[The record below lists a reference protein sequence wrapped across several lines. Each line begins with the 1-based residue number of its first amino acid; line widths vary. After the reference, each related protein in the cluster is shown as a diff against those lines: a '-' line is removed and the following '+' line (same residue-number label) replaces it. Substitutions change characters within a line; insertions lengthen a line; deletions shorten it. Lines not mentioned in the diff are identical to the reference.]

1 MTPSFRRWIR
11 IGVGIAI
18 SIACLVFI
26 FSKIDSRA
34 LLLALGSFNWPLL
47 GAGIAALGADYTLRI
62 VRWRIMLQAAGTK
75 VSFGRCALAFLGS
88 MALNNL
94 LPLRAGDVVRAMV
107 FPASLG
113 ISRATATAS
122 LVLERL
128 VDLLALLACLGIG
141 IALARGHQIPDT
153 QQHWITLVS
162 AGGITALIATI
173 ALAAP
178 IARLL
183 ATLANHQ
190 NRQNRLRL
198 SLIASQLSKL
208 LSSLAKM
215 AQLRILG
222 TVGGLS
228 LLIWFGEAGLFLALL
243 HGFGLVATPQAALV
257 IMALATLA
265 TLIPSS
271 PGYVGPFHL
280 AAFSA
285 VILYGGNE
293 GQAAGFAL
301 LAHLALWVPV
311 TLAGVFSM
319 VVSPDLFRR
328 SSTREEPDA

>member
-1 MTPSFRRWIR
+1 MKPSYRRWVRTSI
-11 IGVGIAI
+11 GIAI
-18 SIACLVFI
+18 SIACLLFI

-34 LLLALGSFNWPLL
+34 LLQALESFKWPMLGVGIMALGF
-47 GAGIAALGADYTLRI
+47 DYTLRI
-62 VRWRIMLQAAGTK
+62 VRWKIMLQAAGAK
-75 VSFGRCALAFLGS
+75 VSFSRCAPAFLGS

-94 LPLRAGDVVRAMV
+94 LPLRAGDIVRALV

-113 ISRATATAS
+113 ISRATSTAS

-141 IALARGHQIPDT
+141 AVLAGEHQIPDT
-153 QQHWITLVS
+153 QQHWITLIS
-162 AGGITALIATI
+162 AAGVAALVAAI

-178 IARLL
+178 IARML
-183 ATLANHQ
+183 AALSNQQNHN
-190 NRQNRLRL
+190 NRPRL
-198 SLIASQLSKL
+198 SLIASQLSQL
-208 LSSLAKM
+208 MASLAKM
-215 AQLRILG
+215 AHLQILIP
-222 TVGGLS
+222 VGSLS

-285 VILYGGNE
+285 VILFGGNE
-293 GQAAGFAL
+293 AQAAGFAL
-301 LAHLALWVPV
+301 LTHLALWVPV
-311 TLAGVFSM
+311 TLAGVIGM
-319 VVSPDLFRR
+319 VATPDLFRR
-328 SSTREEPDA
+328 SPAKVESND

>member
-1 MTPSFRRWIR
+1 MKPSYRRWIR
-11 IGVGIAI
+11 TGIGIAI

-34 LLLALGSFNWPLL
+34 LLQALEDFKWPLL
-47 GAGIAALGADYTLRI
+47 GAGIAALAFDYTLRI
-62 VRWRIMLQAAGTK
+62 VRWRIMLRAAGAK
-75 VSFGRCALAFLGS
+75 VSFSQCAPAFLGS

-94 LPLRAGDVVRAMV
+94 LPLRAGDIVRAMV

-113 ISRATATAS
+113 ISRATSTAS

-141 IALARGHQIPDT
+141 IVLARDHQIPDT
-153 QQHWITLVS
+153 QQHWITLIS
-162 AGGITALIATI
+162 AGGIVALIATI

-183 ATLANHQ
+183 ASLSDHQ
-190 NRQNRLRL
+190 NRSHRRKL
-198 SLIASQLSKL
+198 SLLASQLSQL
-208 LSSLAKM
+208 LASLAKM
-215 AQLRILG
+215 AQLRILM

-265 TLIPSS
+265 TLVPSS

-285 VILYGGNE
+285 VILFGGNE
-293 GQAAGFAL
+293 ALAAGFAL
-301 LAHLALWVPV
+301 LVHLALWVPV
-311 TLAGVFSM
+311 TLAGVISM
-319 VVSPDLFRR
+319 VASPALFRR
-328 SSTREEPDA
+328 SSTREKSDA

>member
-1 MTPSFRRWIR
+1 MKLSYRRWIR
-11 IGVGIAI
+11 TGVGVAI

-34 LLLALGSFNWPLL
+34 LLQALESFKWPLL
-47 GAGIAALGADYTLRI
+47 GAGIVALAFDYTLRI
-62 VRWRIMLQAAGTK
+62 VRWRIMLRAAGAQ
-75 VSFGRCALAFLGS
+75 VSFGRCAPAFLGS

-94 LPLRAGDVVRAMV
+94 LPLRAGDIVRAMV

-113 ISRATATAS
+113 ISRATSTAS

-141 IALARGHQIPDT
+141 TALAKDHQIPET
-153 QQHWITLVS
+153 QQNWIALIS
-162 AGGITALIATI
+162 AGGIAALITTI
-173 ALAAP
+173 VLAAP

-183 ATLANHQ
+183 ATLSRHQ
-190 NRQNRLRL
+190 IHKNRPKL
-198 SLIASQLSKL
+198 SLLASQLSQL
-208 LSSLAKM
+208 LASLAKM
-215 AQLRILG
+215 AQPRILV

-243 HGFGLVATPQAALV
+243 HGFGLVATPQVALV

-265 TLIPSS
+265 TLVPSS

-285 VILYGGNE
+285 VILFGGSE
-293 GQAAGFAL
+293 AQAAGFAL

-311 TLAGVFSM
+311 TLAGVVAM
-319 VVSPDLFRR
+319 VANPVLFRR
-328 SSTREEPDA
+328 SPTREQSDA